1 MNPNRLEAVP
11 LPLALHL
18 ASYTVVGLFCLLAG
32 VMNLID
38 PGHILR
44 LGVPLLAVCA
54 FSWGYVFGILM
65 GRKEALALGFVPR
78 AVYLPARQS
87 QFGADWRLGAW
98 LGGIGVYG
106 FAVQAYLLLELLPSP
121 PRSPP
126 PP

>member
-1 MNPNRLEAVP
+1 MNPNRLGTVP

-44 LGVPLLAVCA
+44 LGVPLLAACG

-65 GRKEALALGFVPR
+65 GRKEVLALGFLAS
-78 AVYLPARQS
+78 AVYLAAGLW
-87 QFGADWRLGAW
+87 QFGADWRLGAL

-106 FAVQAYLLLELLPSP
+106 LGALAYYRRQILT
-121 PRSPP
+121 
-126 PP
+126 

>member
-1 MNPNRLEAVP
+1 MNPNRLETVP

-44 LGVPLLAVCA
+44 LGVTLLVVCG

-65 GRKEALALGFVPR
+65 GRKEVLALGFLAS
-78 AVYLPARQS
+78 AVYLAAGLWQLS
-87 QFGADWRLGAW
+87 VDWRLGA
-98 LGGIGVYG
+98 LFGAIGVYG
-106 FAVQAYLLLELLPSP
+106 LAVLAYYRRHILA
-121 PRSPP
+121 
-126 PP
+126 